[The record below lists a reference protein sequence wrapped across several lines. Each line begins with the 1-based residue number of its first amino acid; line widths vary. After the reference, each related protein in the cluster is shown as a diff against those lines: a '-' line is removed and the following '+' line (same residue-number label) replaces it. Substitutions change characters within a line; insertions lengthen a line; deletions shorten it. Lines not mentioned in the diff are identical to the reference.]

1 MKVGIL
7 SRNRMLYSTGRLVQ
21 AARAQGHDVLVIDTM
36 TVAVEAGTADGRR
49 VKVVKTGILPAWGR
63 QQGGSSRAVTR
74 LPPLDAIVPRIGT
87 SITQYGLAV
96 VRQFEA
102 QGAWTTATSAA
113 IACSRDKLHSLQ
125 LMAQA
130 GLPIPKTAVLAQP
143 EAVITAV
150 QSVGGPPVIIK
161 LVRGTQGKG
170 VILAHNL
177 ATAVAV
183 MKTIQQANR
192 QALVQEFIAESAG
205 KDLRLI
211 VVGNRCVAAMERRAS
226 GEGEFRANLHLGGT
240 AVPITPDR
248 QMIELAVAAAQA
260 HGLKV
265 AGVDILLSNRGPLVL
280 EVNSS
285 PGLQGIETVTGV
297 DVAGEIIT
305 YLEKAARRPNGHYR
319 NARR

>member
-1 MKVGIL
+1 MRIGIL
-7 SRNRMLYSTGRLVQ
+7 SRNRMLYSTSRLAQ
-21 AARAQGHDVLVIDTM
+21 AAREQGHNVLVIDTT
-36 TVAVEAGTADGRR
+36 TVAVEAGTGNGRPIR
-49 VKVVKTGILPAWGR
+49 VVKTGILPAWGR
-63 QQGGSSRAVTR
+63 QWHGSPRAVTP
-74 LPPLDAIVPRIGT
+74 LPPLEAIIPRIGA

-102 QGAWTTATSAA
+102 HGVWTTATSAA

-125 LMAQA
+125 LMEQA

-143 EAVITAV
+143 EALLTAV

-177 ATAVAV
+177 VTAEAV

-192 QALVQEFIAESAG
+192 EALVQEFIAESRG

-240 AVPITPDR
+240 AVSITPDKE
-248 QMIELAVAAAQA
+248 MVKLAVAAAQV

-265 AGVDILLSNRGPLVL
+265 AGVDILLSARGPLIL

-297 DVAGEIIT
+297 NVAGEIIA
-305 YLEKAARRPNGHYR
+305 YLEKAAYRKKLSMVNGQ
-319 NARR
+319 

>member
-1 MKVGIL
+1 
-7 SRNRMLYSTGRLVQ
+7 MLYSTGRLMQ
-21 AARAQGHDVLVIDTM
+21 AARAEGHDALVIDT
-36 TVAVEAGTADGRR
+36 TAVAVETGMEDNGRHIKVITGGTMPG
-49 VKVVKTGILPAWGR
+49 WGR
-63 QQGGSSRAVTR
+63 QWSGPTRTVTP
-74 LPPLDAIVPRIGT
+74 LPRLDAVIPRIGT

-96 VRQFEA
+96 VRQFET
-102 QGAWTTATSAA
+102 QGVWATATSSA

-143 EAVITAV
+143 EALITAV

-177 ATAVAV
+177 ATAIAV

-240 AVPITPDR
+240 AVSLTPDK
-248 QMIELAVAAAQA
+248 QMVELAVAAARV

-265 AGVDILLSNRGPLVL
+265 AGIDILLSKRGPLIL

-285 PGLQGIETVTGV
+285 PGLQGIETVTGI
-297 DVAGEIIT
+297 DVAGEIIR
-305 YLEKAARRPNGHYR
+305 YLEKVVHQRSARR
-319 NARR
+319 

>member
-1 MKVGIL
+1 MRIGIL
-7 SRNRMLYSTGRLVQ
+7 SRNRMLYSTGRLAQ
-21 AARAQGHDVLVIDTM
+21 AARAQGHDVLVIDTT
-36 TVAVEAGTADGRR
+36 TVAVEAGTENGRHI
-49 VKVVKTGILPAWGR
+49 KVVKTGILPAWAR
-63 QQGGSSRAVTR
+63 QQGGSARAVTH
-74 LPPLDAIVPRIGT
+74 LPPLDAIIPRIGT

-102 QGAWTTATSAA
+102 QGIWTTATSAA

-125 LMAQA
+125 IMAEA

-143 EAVITAV
+143 EAVVTAV

-177 ATAVAV
+177 ATAAAV

-211 VVGNRCVAAMERRAS
+211 IVGNRCVAAMERHAS
-226 GEGEFRANLHLGGT
+226 SEGEFRANLHLGGT
-240 AVPITPDR
+240 AVPITPDKE
-248 QMIELAVAAAQA
+248 MSSLAVSAAQA

-285 PGLQGIETVTGV
+285 PGLQGIESVTGV
-297 DVAGEIIT
+297 DVAGEIIS
-305 YLEKAARRPNGHYR
+305 YLEKVTRGRQACRR
-319 NARR
+319 

>member
-1 MKVGIL
+1 
-7 SRNRMLYSTGRLVQ
+7 MLYSTGRLAQ
-21 AARAQGHDVLVIDTM
+21 AARAQGHEVLVIDTT
-36 TVAVEAGTADGRR
+36 TVAVETGTDEGQHI
-49 VKVVKTGILPAWGR
+49 KVVKAGILPAWGR
-63 QQGGSSRAVTR
+63 RSGGVQRAVTR
-74 LPPLDAIVPRIGT
+74 LPALEAIIPRIGT

-102 QGAWTTATSAA
+102 QGVWTTATSAA
-113 IACSRDKLHSLQ
+113 IASSRDKLHSSQ
-125 LMAQA
+125 IMAQA
-130 GLPIPKTAVLAQP
+130 GLPIPKTAFLAQP

-150 QSVGGPPVIIK
+150 QAVGGPPVIIK

-177 ATAVAV
+177 ATAIAV
-183 MKTIQQANR
+183 IKTIQQANR

-211 VVGNRCVAAMERRAS
+211 VVGNRCVAAMERHAS
-226 GEGEFRANLHLGGT
+226 SEGEFRANLHLGGT
-240 AVPITPDR
+240 AVSITPDNE
-248 QMIELAVAAAQA
+248 MIKLAVAAAQA

-297 DVAGEIIT
+297 DVAGEIIG
-305 YLEKAARRPNGHYR
+305 YLEKVANGRSRRPK
-319 NARR
+319 RRRR

>member
-1 MKVGIL
+1 MRIGIL
-7 SRNRMLYSTGRLVQ
+7 SRNRMLYSTRRLTQ
-21 AARAQGHDVLVIDTM
+21 AAREQGHEALVIDT
-36 TVAVEAGTADGRR
+36 TAVAVEVGLTDGRPIKIIKAGF
-49 VKVVKTGILPAWGR
+49 VPGWGS
-63 QQGGSSRAVTR
+63 QWSSSARSVTH
-74 LPPLDAIVPRIGT
+74 LPPIDAVIPRIGA

-102 QGAWTTATSAA
+102 HGVYTTATSEA

-125 LMAQA
+125 VMAQA
-130 GLPIPKTAVLAQP
+130 NLPIPKTAVLAHP
-143 EAVITAV
+143 EALITAV

-161 LVRGTQGKG
+161 LVQGTQGKG

-183 MKTIQQANR
+183 MKTIQQAKR
-192 QALVQEFIAESAG
+192 EALVQEFIAESAG

-240 AVPITPDR
+240 AVPITPDKDMV
-248 QMIELAVAAAQA
+248 QLAVAATQT

-265 AGVDILLSNRGPLVL
+265 AGVDILLSNRGPLIL

-285 PGLQGIETVTGV
+285 PGLQGIESVTGV
-297 DVAGEIIT
+297 NVAGEIIH
-305 YLEKAARRPNGHYR
+305 YLEIAARRTAKR
-319 NARR
+319 

>member
-1 MKVGIL
+1 
-7 SRNRMLYSTGRLVQ
+7 MLYSTGRLMQ
-21 AARAQGHDVLVIDTM
+21 AARAEGHDVLVVDT
-36 TVAVEAGTADGRR
+36 TAVAVETGMGNGRHIN
-49 VKVVKTGILPAWGR
+49 VITGGMMPGWGR
-63 QQGGSSRAVTR
+63 QWSGPTRTVTP
-74 LPPLDAIVPRIGT
+74 LPQLDAIIPRIGT

-96 VRQFEA
+96 VRQFET
-102 QGAWTTATSAA
+102 QGVWTTATSSA
-113 IACSRDKLHSLQ
+113 IASSRDKLHSLQ

-143 EAVITAV
+143 EALITAV

-226 GEGEFRANLHLGGT
+226 DEGEFRANLHLGGT
-240 AVPITPDR
+240 AVSITPDK
-248 QMIELAVAAAQA
+248 QMVELAIAAARV

-265 AGVDILLSNRGPLVL
+265 AGVDILLSKRGPLIL

-285 PGLQGIETVTGV
+285 PGLQGIETVTGI
-297 DVAGEIIT
+297 DVAGEIVR
-305 YLEKAARRPNGHYR
+305 YLEKVVRQRSVRR
-319 NARR
+319 